1 MAIQHRRGQYG
12 QFDPTRLMPGEWAVV
27 TSGDPSTTD
36 GRAVYICFAA
46 GVTKRMATYD
56 DLYRQI
62 AGIEGEITA
71 DLTSIVEVAAQE
83 ARDATVE
90 AARYGDRIGY
100 LESVALDFEPL
111 EARVA
116 ALEACCAEARDTMA
130 ALAFSLA
137 GVSGRWQY
145 GFGAAYAPTAE
156 ACAVAGATATTQ
168 GTVSGTTLT
177 LT

>member
-1 MAIQHRRGQYG
+1 MAIQHRRGQYS
-12 QFDPTRLMPGEWAVV
+12 QFDPTRLMPGECAVV
-27 TSGDPSTTD
+27 LSGDPATID
-36 GRAVYICFAA
+36 GRAAYLCFAA
-46 GVTKRMATYD
+46 GVVKRMATYD
-56 DLYRQI
+56 DLYSQI
-62 AGIEGEITA
+62 EGIEGEITT
-71 DLTSIVEVAAQE
+71 DLTTIVEVAAQE
-83 ARDATVE
+83 ALDAAAE
-90 AARYGDRIGY
+90 ASSLADRVGY
-100 LESVALDFEPL
+100 LESVALDFNPL
-111 EARVA
+111 AMRVA

-168 GTVSGTTLT
+168 GTVGGTTLT